1 MRAMMAKMSKA
12 RLHTSWLLV
21 PVLASMGCGS
31 LWTPFLGTNP
41 ACEQNPFGCTDSA
54 NPQNGSPVVLFRDDF
69 DDNSLDPVK
78 WTFLGTTV
86 TEAGGIMQVLQNV
99 TDQGGVL
106 ISVTFPINTKGKI
119 TLSRRVNV
127 HYAGCCSSPKLI
139 FSVDSVPEFGIAYSN
154 DGFSDATYIANYGIR
169 VTRNGARPG
178 IRAEQTD
185 VSASIPA
192 VWDEWF
198 DEKIEYNPATGTL
211 DYFVTTATTQNSL
224 TYNVG
229 APTAASSPLMKV
241 AVDSWGWFT
250 GQQHLMDNLEISQEK

>member
-1 MRAMMAKMSKA
+1 MRAMMAQMSNE

-31 LWTPFLGTNP
+31 LWTPFLGMNP
-41 ACEQNPFGCTDSA
+41 ACEQKPSGCTDSA
-54 NPQNGSPVVLFRDDF
+54 NPPSGAPVLLLRDDF
-69 DDNSLDPVK
+69 DDNSIDPAK
-78 WTFLGTTV
+78 WTSLGTTV

-99 TDQGGVL
+99 TDQGGILNSVAIP
-106 ISVTFPINTKGKI
+106 ISTTGRI
-119 TLSRRVNV
+119 TLRRRVNV
-127 HYAGCCSSPKLI
+127 HYAGCCSSPKLV
-139 FSVDSVPEFGIAYSN
+139 FTVDTVPEFGIAYSN

-198 DEKIEYNPATGTL
+198 DERIEYDPATGAL
-211 DYFVTTATTQNSL
+211 DYFLTTATTNNSL
-224 TYNVG
+224 RYNVG
-229 APTAASSPLMKV
+229 APAAASNPSMKV
-241 AVDSWGWFT
+241 AINSWGWFT
-250 GQQHLMDNLEISQEK
+250 GQQHLMDNLEITQEK